1 MLEIERKFLV
11 KNDDFKKEDYRVK
24 TISQGYLCKDP
35 DRTIRI
41 RIKDDEGFV
50 TIKGKTSETG
60 MSRFEWEKKIDLEE
74 AKILLSM
81 CHFGII
87 EKHRF
92 EIKKGKHVY
101 EVDEFFG
108 ANNGLIVAEI
118 ELLSEEES
126 FEKPDWLGQEVTLD
140 HRYANSSLSNIPY
153 SEWEI
158 KD

>member
-11 KNDDFKKEDYRVK
+11 KNSDFKNEVFSVK
-24 TISQGYLCKDP
+24 RISQGYLSKDP

-41 RIKDDEGFV
+41 RIKNDQGFI

-60 MSRFEWEKKIDLEE
+60 MSRFEWEKSIDLAE

-87 EKHRF
+87 EKNRY
-92 EIKKGKHVY
+92 EIKIGNHLY

-108 ANNGLIVAEI
+108 ANEGLIVAEI
-118 ELLSEEES
+118 ELTSEEET

-140 HRYANSSLSNIPY
+140 HRYANSSLSNEPF
-153 SEWEI
+153 SQW